1 MVAIGHIV
9 VPWKGCHV
17 LRAFPCCTPA
27 VKGIVNYKS
36 NIKFLIAWCLLL
48 SCCWVVSTKQ
58 GYTVTTSLVLHW
70 HSHIQLCRYKSRCL
84 LISFK
89 SPSVG
94 PRSAIKRTARAKLES
109 ALLSSCYSTAVG
121 WIISLESQLCDGV
134 EEVHHIEAQL
144 QEMPA
149 FANMPRQCIG
159 WALLIFFTSK
169 VCMSVS
175 HICIVVC
182 CTVETSLPQLMYS
195 WISNKIFS
203 IH

>member
-1 MVAIGHIV
+1 MSAIQ
-9 VPWKGCHV
+9 
-17 LRAFPCCTPA
+17 
-27 VKGIVNYKS
+27 
-36 NIKFLIAWCLLL
+36 LLL
-48 SCCWVVSTKQ
+48 SSVHQ
-58 GYTVTTSLVLHW
+58 AGLHCNNIFGITL

-94 PRSAIKRTARAKLES
+94 PRSATERTARAKLES
-109 ALLSSCYSTAVG
+109 ALLSFCYSTAVG

-175 HICIVVC
+175 DICIVAC
-182 CTVETSLPQLMYS
+182 CTVENKFTSTHVQL
-195 WISNKIFS
+195 N
-203 IH
+203 